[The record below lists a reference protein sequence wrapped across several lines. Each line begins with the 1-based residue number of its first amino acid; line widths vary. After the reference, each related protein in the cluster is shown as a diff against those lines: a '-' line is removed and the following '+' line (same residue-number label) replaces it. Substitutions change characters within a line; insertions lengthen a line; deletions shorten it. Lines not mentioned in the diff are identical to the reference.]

1 MGDNCRLVE
10 TENSDHVIH
19 TAHSAFY
26 IEAENSLKSK

>member
-19 TAHSAFY
+19 TVHSDVY
-26 IEAENSLKSK
+26 IDSVNSLLE